1 MNRTEL
7 LAEIEQKN
15 AAVRAFFDSPESE
28 NPTKERIEEIKD
40 TNKRIEELEVKAAEL
55 LEFEGLKAKAN
66 ERERTT
72 KTPVRNIPFEG
83 ERGQDGHG
91 SQSSQSEAPASLG
104 HIFTENPAVKQFL
117 DQFEGRHVS
126 DRMQINT
133 PKVELKAGLKDLQQ
147 KALITGLSDTSA
159 GAFVRTSYMDDIALP
174 YRELSLR
181 DVITVGR
188 VNSDAIE
195 YARATGTTNNAA
207 TVAEAT
213 ATSGGT
219 GVKPESDMAFEKV
232 TATVRTIAHWMA
244 VSNQA
249 LSDANQIRTY
259 INSFLVQGLEEEVE
273 DQLMTD
279 LAALTGISTEAYDTS
294 LLKTTRKAI
303 TTAREQHARPTGWL
317 MSLTDWESFDLL
329 ADGET
334 RYYFGGPMVLGNP
347 RLWGYP
353 VIASE
358 AVPTGFAYTGDLK
371 TIVMWEREQA
381 TLSMTNSHSDFFIRN
396 LVAILAEMRV
406 AFGFLRPAAIVKVD
420 LTA

>member
-1 MNRTEL
+1 MATRAANYQEAIRLMNEADEKYGKQFQEFGETPTREQLDTLKAMNAEVKEYEAQAL
-7 LAEIEQKN
+7 QFKEGDDLRRERESRQKERNTPIDRVGFGDGQKPGEIEQK
-15 AAVRAFFDSPESE
+15 
-28 NPTKERIEEIKD
+28 
-40 TNKRIEELEVKAAEL
+40 
-55 LEFEGLKAKAN
+55 
-66 ERERTT
+66 
-72 KTPVRNIPFEG
+72 
-83 ERGQDGHG
+83 
-91 SQSSQSEAPASLG
+91 APHSLG
-104 HIFTENPAVKQFL
+104 DIFTQNPQVKQYL
-117 DQFEGRHVS
+117 DQFKGRHVPN
-126 DRMQINT
+126 QLGINT
-133 PKVELKAGLKDLQQ
+133 PRVELNASLKELGQ

-159 GAFVRTSYMDDIALP
+159 GAFVRTQYMSDIALP

-181 DVITVGR
+181 DVVTVGR

-195 YARATGTTNNAA
+195 YARAVSVDNQAA

-213 ATSGGT
+213 ATAGSS
-219 GVKPESDMAFEKV
+219 GVKPESDMVFEKV

-249 LSDANQIRTY
+249 LSDADVIRTY
-259 INSFLVQGLEEEVE
+259 INNFLIQGLEEEVE

-303 TTAREQHARPTGWL
+303 TTARENHARPTGWL

-334 RYYFGGPMVLGNP
+334 RYYFGGPQVLGNP

-358 AVPTGFAYTGDLK
+358 AVTTGYAYTGDLK
-371 TIVMWEREQA
+371 TIVIWEREQA
-381 TLSMTNSHSDFFIRN
+381 SISMTNSHSDFFIRN
-396 LVAILAEMRV
+396 LVAILAELRV

>member
-1 MNRTEL
+1 MATRAANYQEAIRLMNEADEKYGKQFQEFGDTPTREQLDTLKAMNAEVKEYEAQAL
-7 LAEIEQKN
+7 QFKEGDDLRRERESRQKERNTPVDRVGFGDGQKPGEIEQK
-15 AAVRAFFDSPESE
+15 
-28 NPTKERIEEIKD
+28 
-40 TNKRIEELEVKAAEL
+40 
-55 LEFEGLKAKAN
+55 
-66 ERERTT
+66 
-72 KTPVRNIPFEG
+72 
-83 ERGQDGHG
+83 
-91 SQSSQSEAPASLG
+91 APHSLG
-104 HIFTENPAVKQFL
+104 DIFTQNPQVKQYL
-117 DQFEGRHVS
+117 DQFKGRHVPN
-126 DRMQINT
+126 QLGINT
-133 PKVELKAGLKDLQQ
+133 PRVELNASLKELGQ

-159 GAFVRTSYMDDIALP
+159 GAFVRTQYMSDIALP

-181 DVITVGR
+181 DVVTVGR

-195 YARATGTTNNAA
+195 YARAVSVDNQAA

-213 ATSGGT
+213 ATAGSS
-219 GVKPESDMAFEKV
+219 GVKPESDMVFEKV

-249 LSDANQIRTY
+249 LSDADVIRTY
-259 INSFLVQGLEEEVE
+259 INNFLIQGLEEEVE

-303 TTAREQHARPTGWL
+303 TTARENHARPTGWL

-334 RYYFGGPMVLGNP
+334 RYYFGGPQVLGNP

-358 AVPTGFAYTGDLK
+358 AVATGYAYTGDLK
-371 TIVMWEREQA
+371 TIVIWEREQA
-381 TLSMTNSHSDFFIRN
+381 SISMTNSHSDFFIRN
-396 LVAILAEMRV
+396 LVAILAELRV

>member
-1 MNRTEL
+1 MKLNEV
-7 LAEIEQKN
+7 LAQIEEKN
-15 AAVRAFFDSPESE
+15 EKVKTFFESPESE
-28 NPTKERIEEIKD
+28 NPSQKQIEEIKD
-40 TNKRIEELEVKAAEL
+40 LNKSIEELEHTAADLMER
-55 LEFEGLKAKAN
+55 EGIKNRAN
-66 ERERTT
+66 ERARTQ
-72 KTPVRNIPFEG
+72 KAPVQNIPFPGSGNDASQKSNGGG
-83 ERGQDGHG
+83 E
-91 SQSSQSEAPASLG
+91 AKSLG
-104 HIFTENPAVKQFL
+104 HIFTDHPSVKQYL

-126 DRMQINT
+126 GRIAINT
-133 PKVELKAGLKDLQQ
+133 PKVELNAGLKDMAQ

-159 GAFVRTSYMDDIALP
+159 GAFVRTSYMNDISLP

-195 YARATGTTNNAA
+195 YARATSVTNNAA

-219 GVKPESDMAFEKV
+219 GVKPESDMVFEKV
-232 TATVRTIAHWMA
+232 TATVRTIAHWLA

-249 LSDANQIRTY
+249 LADADVIRTY
-259 INSFLVQGLEEEVE
+259 INNFLVQGLEEEVE
-273 DQLMTD
+273 DQIMTD
-279 LAALTGISTEAYDTS
+279 LAALSGISTEAYDTS

-358 AVPTGFAYTGDLK
+358 AVPTGYAYTGDLK

>member
-1 MNRTEL
+1 MATRAANYQEAIRLMNEADEKYGKQFQEFGETPTREQLDTLKAMNAEVKEYEAQAL
-7 LAEIEQKN
+7 QFKEGDDLRRERESRQKERNTPIDRVGFGDGQKPGEIEQK
-15 AAVRAFFDSPESE
+15 
-28 NPTKERIEEIKD
+28 
-40 TNKRIEELEVKAAEL
+40 
-55 LEFEGLKAKAN
+55 
-66 ERERTT
+66 
-72 KTPVRNIPFEG
+72 
-83 ERGQDGHG
+83 
-91 SQSSQSEAPASLG
+91 APHSLG
-104 HIFTENPAVKQFL
+104 DIFTQNPQVKQYL
-117 DQFEGRHVS
+117 DQFKGRHVPN
-126 DRMQINT
+126 QLGINT
-133 PKVELKAGLKDLQQ
+133 PRVELNASLKELGQ

-159 GAFVRTSYMDDIALP
+159 GAFVRTQYMSDIALP

-181 DVITVGR
+181 DVVTVGR

-195 YARATGTTNNAA
+195 YARAVSVDNQAA

-213 ATSGGT
+213 ATAGSS
-219 GVKPESDMAFEKV
+219 GVKPESDMVFEKV

-249 LSDANQIRTY
+249 LSDADVIRTY
-259 INSFLVQGLEEEVE
+259 INNFLIQGLEEEVE

-303 TTAREQHARPTGWL
+303 TTARENHARPTGWL

-334 RYYFGGPMVLGNP
+334 RYYFGGPQVLGNP

-358 AVPTGFAYTGDLK
+358 AVATGYAYTGDLK
-371 TIVMWEREQA
+371 TIVIWEREQA
-381 TLSMTNSHSDFFIRN
+381 SISMTNSHSDFFIRN
-396 LVAILAEMRV
+396 LVAILAELRV